1 MGRLS
6 TIYDVAREAKVA
18 PSTVSRAFSR
28 PELLNG
34 ATVSNVLDIAA
45 RLNFTPNRTA
55 RNLSTGR
62 TNNLAMFVP
71 NVANPFFTD
80 LMRAFHAVAQ
90 HRGYSVFLVDTD
102 ESADFDFGL
111 LAQFDTQI
119 DGVALVAPRIPQS
132 DLERLVTIGRYVVV
146 NRKVGGTPSVTI
158 DSSRALRDAVIDLHA
173 LGHRQIVYARGPV
186 GGHSDLIRRRW
197 LRTLCVQTGLDF
209 IVTPA
214 QVDDTAAAIVALDLV
229 AATGATVVMTHS
241 DFTAIALLAE
251 CRQRL
256 IEVPSDLSVVGHD
269 GIDFARLV
277 YPPLS
282 TIDAKTKL
290 TGRTTADTLINV
302 VENPQ
307 TPLTPITVEAEYVRR
322 SSTGPPR

>member
-34 ATVSNVLDIAA
+34 ATVSTVLDIAA

-90 HRGYSVFLVDTD
+90 QRGYSVFLVDTD
-102 ESADFDFGL
+102 ENANFDFGL

-132 DLERLVTIGRYVVV
+132 DLERLVTLGRYVVV
-146 NRKVGGTPSVTI
+146 NREVRGIASVTI
-158 DSSRALRDAVIDLHA
+158 DSSQALDDATVDLHE
-173 LGHRQIVYARGPV
+173 LGHRRIVYARGPV
-186 GGHSDLIRRRW
+186 GAHSDRIRRRW
-197 LRTLCVQTGLDF
+197 LRTLCARIGLDF

-214 QVDDTAAAIVALDLV
+214 QVDDAATAASALDFV
-229 AATGATVVMTHS
+229 QATGSTVVMTHS
-241 DFTAIALLAE
+241 DFAAIALLAE
-251 CRQRL
+251 CRQRS
-256 IEVPSDLSVVGHD
+256 IDVPGDLSVVGHD

-277 YPPLS
+277 FPPLS

-290 TGRTTADTLINV
+290 TGRRTANALIEV
-302 VENPQ
+302 IENPK
-307 TPLTPITVEAEYVRR
+307 TPLDSMTVTAEYVRR
-322 SSTGPPR
+322 NSTAPPR